1 MNLDLQIKPYENWM
15 KEDVI
20 EMFNLQY
27 EYSDNEFADIFE
39 KFYDH
44 GFQKNKCIRIVALDN
59 KKVVGFQSFFY
70 WPYKYNSK
78 VYNSYQSGNSIV
90 HENYRGKG
98 IFGKILRYTDENK
111 NNLGVD
117 FLIGFPVEESY
128 NSFIKKGWINPFN
141 LTWQVKTL
149 SPLSIISSFN
159 KTKLEKQLNNK
170 ALHFTCDNSYVCL
183 ENSEE
188 FQIYR
193 SKYSKGIYL
202 NHLYMNNEEQVHFS
216 LKVNIRKS
224 VIKELIIGN
233 VYFTNFSDDLI
244 TLAFNDLIKNVKK
257 SKQITLISFAYPN
270 NCQIYNQAL
279 KNNGFQFHDKSIYFI
294 CDDIPPEIKAEIY
307 KGAFLT
313 YRGDIDTW

>member
-1 MNLDLQIKPYENWM
+1 MNLDLQIIPYENWM

-20 EMFNLQY
+20 EMFNIQY
-27 EYSDNEFADIFE
+27 DFSDNEFADTFE
-39 KFYDH
+39 KFYEHD
-44 GFQKNKCIRIVALDN
+44 FQKDRCIRIVALDN
-59 KKVVGFQSFFY
+59 KKVIGFQSFFY
-70 WPYKYNSK
+70 WPYKYKSK

-98 IFGKILRYTDENK
+98 IFGKLLRYTDENK
-111 NNLGVD
+111 NNLGID
-117 FLIGFPVEESY
+117 FLIGFPVEKSY
-128 NSFIKKGWINPFN
+128 NSFIKKGWLNSFN
-141 LTWQVKTL
+141 LTWSIKAL

-170 ALHFTCDNSYVCL
+170 ALHFTCDSNYVCL

-202 NHLYMNNEEQVHFS
+202 NHLYAKNDEQVHFS
-216 LKVNIRKS
+216 LKVNTRKK

-233 VYFTNFSDDLI
+233 VHFTNFSDVLI
-244 TLAFNDLIKNVKK
+244 TEALNDLIGKVKK

-270 NCQIYNQAL
+270 NSMVYSQAL
-279 KNNGFQFHDKSIYFI
+279 KNNGFKVHDKSIYFI
-294 CDDIPPEIKAEIY
+294 CDDIPSEINAEIE

>member
-1 MNLDLQIKPYENWM
+1 MNLDLQIIPYENWM

-20 EMFNLQY
+20 
-27 EYSDNEFADIFE
+27 
-39 KFYDH
+39 
-44 GFQKNKCIRIVALDN
+44 QKDRCIRIVALDN
-59 KKVVGFQSFFY
+59 KKVIGFQSFFY
-70 WPYKYNSK
+70 WPYKYKSK

-98 IFGKILRYTDENK
+98 IFGKLLRYTDENK
-111 NNLGVD
+111 NNLGID
-117 FLIGFPVEESY
+117 FLIGFPVEKSY
-128 NSFIKKGWINPFN
+128 NSFIKKGWLNSFN
-141 LTWQVKTL
+141 LTWSIKAL

-159 KTKLEKQLNNK
+159 TTKLEKQLNNK
-170 ALHFTCDNSYVCL
+170 ALHFTCDSNYVCL

-202 NHLYMNNEEQVHFS
+202 NHLYAKNDEQVHFS
-216 LKVNIRKS
+216 LKVNTRKK

-233 VYFTNFSDDLI
+233 VHFTNFSDVLI
-244 TLAFNDLIKNVKK
+244 TEALNDLIGKVKK

-270 NCQIYNQAL
+270 NSMVYSQAL
-279 KNNGFQFHDKSIYFI
+279 KNNGFKVHDKSIYFI
-294 CDDIPPEIKAEIY
+294 CDDIPSEINAEIE